1 MGTTKMAS
9 TSAALEGLPKQF
21 VVAMKTLFEVMDDR
35 KSGYVKLSDLETF
48 WSEEGLSGLPKGVI
62 ESLRKVTP
70 SNGLLSFERFC
81 AGLKICLL
89 RYQCE
94 QLKPDVRLP
103 ERSPSAPVLDIDI
116 SGPLVPPPIHPRSPT
131 ATVRPNNAM
140 LHSRAI
146 SLPQL
151 APNQHHQDEEPP
163 PPVPVHMRKPETS
176 TVIRERRAGIHS
188 VYGNV
193 QMLRNNPVSSQAP
206 MLGPPKPPRVVQNS
220 SPQNNVITN
229 GALMMRTRSEI
240 NMRPSS
246 MKDPVVAEKS
256 QLPIASVT
264 ERAIAKAEVRTAL
277 QQWQLA
283 QMDSEKNCVPKTVP
297 NSASKRR
304 ETRRHTLQSGIDQSM
319 LRRIQV
325 MEQERQVLSNGLEAI
340 DRAQEWFHSQLKNV
354 QERIRSAGKSSAN
367 DYSLDVQQE
376 RLGFKM
382 ARIEEVSR
390 QLIMLIENADRGFP
404 VHMNLALADRNKIN
418 KPTSGNSEDPNDE
431 EVVRSLRR
439 LKSQNHQLTEEVGRK
454 SERITML
461 EKEKSSLIRELFSA
475 RSQPPG
481 RMNGPIP
488 DDNTLM

>member
-1 MGTTKMAS
+1 MS
-9 TSAALEGLPKQF
+9 
-21 VVAMKTLFEVMDDR
+21 
-35 KSGYVKLSDLETF
+35 LSMLGVILDLETF

-94 QLKPDVRLP
+94 QQKFEIKLP
-103 ERSPSAPVLDIDI
+103 ERSPSAPVLDVERCSAPNI
-116 SGPLVPPPIHPRSPT
+116 PPPIHPRSPT

-151 APNQHHQDEEPP
+151 IANPPQEDGEPP
-163 PPVPVHMRKPETS
+163 PPVPVHMRKPDAS
-176 TVIRERRAGIHS
+176 SAIRERRAGVQS
-188 VYGNV
+188 VYGNM
-193 QMLRNNPVSSQAP
+193 QMLRNTPTLPQAP
-206 MLGPPKPPRVVQNS
+206 MMGPPKPPRAVQNS

-283 QMDSEKNCVPKTVP
+283 QMDSEKNSATKTLTS
-297 NSASKRR
+297 SATKRR
-304 ETRRHTLQSGIDQSM
+304 ENRRHTLQSGIDQSM
-319 LRRIQV
+319 LRRIHF
-325 MEQERQVLSNGLEAI
+325 MEQERQVLSNGLDAI
-340 DRAQEWFHSQLKNV
+340 DRAQDWFKSQLKNV
-354 QERIRSAGKSSAN
+354 QERIRSSGKLSAN
-367 DYSLDVQQE
+367 DYSLDAQQE
-376 RLGFKM
+376 RLGFKI

-390 QLIMLIENADRGFP
+390 QLMLLIENADRGFP
-404 VHMNLALADRNKIN
+404 VHMNLALADPNKIH
-418 KPTSGNSEDPNDE
+418 KVVGDSSHDTNDE
-431 EVVRSLRR
+431 EVLRSLRR

-475 RSQPPG
+475 RSQQPS

>member
-1 MGTTKMAS
+1 MAS

-21 VVAMKTLFEVMDDR
+21 VISMKTLFEVMDDR

-48 WSEEGLSGLPKGVI
+48 WSEEGLAGLPKGVI

-94 QLKPDVRLP
+94 QQKTDIKLP
-103 ERSPSAPVLDIDI
+103 ERSPSAPVLDVDRCSVPNI
-116 SGPLVPPPIHPRSPT
+116 PPPIHPRSPT

-146 SLPQL
+146 SLPHLTAKPPQE
-151 APNQHHQDEEPP
+151 DGEPP
-163 PPVPVHMRKPETS
+163 PPVPVHMRKPEAS
-176 TVIRERRAGIHS
+176 TAIRERRAGVQS
-188 VYGNV
+188 VYGNM
-193 QMLRNNPVSSQAP
+193 QMLRSTPTLPQAL
-206 MLGPPKPPRVVQNS
+206 MMGPPKPPRAVQTS

-229 GALMMRTRSEI
+229 GALMMRTRSELT
-240 NMRPSS
+240 MRPNS
-246 MKDPVVAEKS
+246 MKDAVLLEKS
-256 QLPIASVT
+256 QLPIASIT

-283 QMDSEKNCVPKTVP
+283 QMDSEKNSATETLT
-297 NSASKRR
+297 NSAIKRR
-304 ETRRHTLQSGIDQSM
+304 ENRRHTLQSGIDQSM

-340 DRAQEWFHSQLKNV
+340 NRAQDWFKTQLKNV
-354 QERIRSAGKSSAN
+354 QERIKSSGKLSAN
-367 DYSLDVQQE
+367 DYSLDAQQE
-376 RLGFKM
+376 RLGFKI

-390 QLIMLIENADRGFP
+390 QLMLLIENADRGFP
-404 VHMNLALADRNKIN
+404 VHMNLALADPNKIHKAAGLQDSN
-418 KPTSGNSEDPNDE
+418 EE
-431 EVVRSLRR
+431 EVIRSLRR

-454 SERITML
+454 SERITVL

-475 RSQPPG
+475 RSQQPS